1 MTLQRA
7 WRVPL
12 LLAVTIGCQPIEGAR
27 SPQAPEAPTAQLH
40 REVDRLRGFS
50 GKTVCYKGQGLR
62 PALAELEREPAAEQ
76 EPGWSRK
83 VDHVRRAVANVER
96 AIDAECQ
103 GTVGPMLSA
112 ELAELERALAAL
124 DR

>member
-1 MTLQRA
+1 MRS
-7 WRVPL
+7 
-12 LLAVTIGCQPIEGAR
+12 LAIIAVAALAACRPVEGAQ
-27 SPQAPEAPTAQLH
+27 SPHAPEAPTAQLH

-50 GKTVCYKGQGLR
+50 GKSVCYKGQGLR
-62 PALAELEREPAAEQ
+62 AALDELEREPVAAQ

-83 VDHVRRAVANVER
+83 VDRVRRAVLNVER

-112 ELAELERALAAL
+112 EIAELERALDAV
-124 DR
+124 DGGGE